1 MCNICNKTW
10 CCKCPQPTNPSN
22 KTYVIPVEGASF
34 IEAYRSYYPE
44 DNRTDKEIIDSQFR
58 NPAEYVPDTAEDAPI
73 EYTPSQINSILSE
86 LRAIKQ
92 SLIDSGYMDSQ

>member
-1 MCNICNKTW
+1 
-10 CCKCPQPTNPSN
+10 
-22 KTYVIPVEGASF
+22 VVVPVAGQSF

-73 EYTPSQINSILSE
+73 EYTPYQINSILSE